1 MSGPL
6 DPSDGRAVNANHDP
20 SGEYEADW
28 PTTLTPDTMARFAT
42 SVGAGVI
49 VGLTVGTG
57 VAVGRAVGSGV
68 ALLGAVLA
76 DGSVLGSTGVD
87 VGVGFGVGAGDLL
100 GDGLGASVGSA
111 VGSEMTSTES
121 LPVES
126 VPTTTASLRTG
137 DCEIDFG
144 RMVRST
150 WREWPSAI
158 SAQSGW
164 RSTGQTSSTA
174 ATL

>member
-1 MSGPL
+1 M
-6 DPSDGRAVNANHDP
+6 
-20 SGEYEADW
+20 
-28 PTTLTPDTMARFAT
+28 
-42 SVGAGVI
+42 
-49 VGLTVGTG
+49 VGLTVGSG
-57 VAVGRAVGSGV
+57 VVVGRAVGSGV
-68 ALLGAVLA
+68 ALAGGSDASLLGSVLV
-76 DGSVLGSTGVD
+76 DGSVLGSTGVE
-87 VGVGFGVGAGDLL
+87 VGVGFGVGVGDLL

-121 LPVES
+121 LPVAS

-137 DCEIDFG
+137 DCEMDFG